1 MLFLRVLRC
10 DETHSGPHAA
20 GVRAF
25 RDFAAVGH
33 REHRT
38 RDRAARVSA
47 AVHDGGP
54 RQGACATSAAKSV
67 TECAE
72 CSSDVPRVIAPWMRR
87 SSELCPAY
95 QAGQS
100 QALRLGVPGRP

>member
-1 MLFLRVLRC
+1 MLRC

-20 GVRAF
+20 GGRAF

-38 RDRAARVSA
+38 RDRAACISA

-54 RQGACATSAAKSV
+54 RQSACATSAAMSV
-67 TECAE
+67 TEGAE
-72 CSSDVPRVIAPWMRR
+72 CSSDVPRVIAPGLLL
-87 SSELCPAY
+87 SSELRLRGRAVASPA
-95 QAGQS
+95 AGG
-100 QALRLGVPGRP
+100 ARNAIDEEPG